1 MRFLSTV
8 LLASFV
14 ATPSLPAAEHSLK
27 AEPKNIVWGY
37 YSATAKPALRVQSGD
52 IVTIQTISGAP
63 ARLEASGLA
72 AAQIQPE
79 LRAVYEQVKD
89 RGPGGHLLTGPVY
102 IEGAAP
108 GDTLEVRILDV
119 KL

>member
-1 MRFLSTV
+1 MRILLALLLST
-8 LLASFV
+8 A
-14 ATPSLPAAEHSLK
+14 AALPAAEYVLK
-27 AEPKNIVWGY
+27 ADPQNIAWGY
-37 YSATAKPALRVQSGD
+37 YSAAAKPVLRIKSGD
-52 IVTIQTISGAP
+52 TVTIQTVSGNP
-63 ARLEASGLA
+63 SRLEASGVP

-102 IEGAAP
+102 IEGAEP

-119 KL
+119 